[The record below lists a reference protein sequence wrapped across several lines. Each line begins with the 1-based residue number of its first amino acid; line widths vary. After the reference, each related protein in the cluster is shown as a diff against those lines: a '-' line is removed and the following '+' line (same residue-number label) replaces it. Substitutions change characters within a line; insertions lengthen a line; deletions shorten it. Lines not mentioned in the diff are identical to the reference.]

1 MKIKCFIYSIC
12 SILSFSVLITSCSRI
27 SDDAEKY
34 VGEWKF
40 CHTNDDEQNPF
51 WQKESVLT
59 FLLKQNGDWIL
70 GMDKGHGQWGNNAKN
85 IGKVC
90 DLDFDESKVNS
101 PHGNQIQYLSASI
114 IELQGIKVLDFKVDF
129 SYEGW
134 GTFDHSTEGATVTS
148 SKKYNANVHYYYV
161 KTSDENLKLSKFFKE
176 ELFKEEFEII
186 TKLLEENG
194 LDNDFIW
201 DGYSLDN
208 LYSAD
213 KTFQNKWIDILNY
226 GIKAGKAN
234 EKHHKLL
241 KIILLQMKYEEIET
255 LLNNSEAENPK

>member
-70 GMDKGHGQWGNNAKN
+70 GMDKGQGQWGNNAKN

-186 TKLLEENG
+186 KKTNLDYKPKQEFYNNDIFPELDLINNSIIKEE
-194 LDNDFIW
+194 
-201 DGYSLDN
+201 
-208 LYSAD
+208 
-213 KTFQNKWIDILNY
+213 
-226 GIKAGKAN
+226 
-234 EKHHKLL
+234 
-241 KIILLQMKYEEIET
+241 
-255 LLNNSEAENPK
+255 LNNYMKNINNWTEWPEYDLWKNNDSNKSSWTVVPLIAFGCAGDA